1 VAQNSLALN
10 HPLESSVTKET
21 NALAQFSYK
30 VMESALQALFAHD
43 YELAEKTLLEKDK
56 MAVLE
61 SKLLD
66 RLVKEKLPPNDLSA
80 TTLISDS
87 LRRIGEY
94 ASDVAEVVLN
104 LTVEEATQQTPKKQ

>member
-1 VAQNSLALN
+1 
-10 HPLESSVTKET
+10 
-21 NALAQFSYK
+21 
-30 VMESALQALFAHD
+30 MESALQALFTRD

-66 RLVKEKLPPNDLSA
+66 RLVKEKLPANDLSA

-104 LTVEEATQQTPKKQ
+104 LTVEEATQQTAKKQ